1 MKCSVIRTQK
11 GKKFFYELIGTKV
24 LRFFSS
30 VKQIV
35 FCRFYHN
42 RLVGR
47 SSFVFSGTEKKKTI
61 NTFSGDLLTK
71 EGTREMVPFCMH
83 WNIFWLCDQITLS
96 SGNLTKDG
104 TSFAVNKRPSLQFG

>member
-1 MKCSVIRTQK
+1 MKCSVIQTQK

-24 LRFFSS
+24 LKFFSS

-35 FCRFYHN
+35 FCRFYQN
-42 RLVGR
+42 RLLSR
-47 SSFVFSGTEKKKTI
+47 SSFVFSGTEKKTI

-83 WNIFWLCDQITLS
+83 CNIFWLCDQLILN
-96 SGNLTKDG
+96 SGHLTKEG
-104 TSFAVNKRPSLQFG
+104 TSLAVNKRPSLQFG